1 MAIGGDVIPL
11 KLTRKL
17 WLIDLKL
24 DQQAFGHF
32 IHKDPETN
40 MSPIE
45 MIFQHRCATAMLI
58 LLYGEFGKTNVIAHG
73 FYELFLLSMR
83 ADYAVLDEHLFE
95 IMYPYDEEL
104 FTQKKLHEVIP
115 RFVKFY
121 KDILRA
127 KDQTGTSLI
136 ALFDTFKTSILADYH
151 TLAEFFKLNVRLA
164 LVMVKMES
172 LEFDYE
178 FFELVLSM
186 PGYPVFSSLE
196 SKDIFQT
203 LLTEFIEFNVK
214 TDEEQEIIF
223 KLLPL
228 FRLNLNFIND
238 EDIDP
243 ETLDS
248 ILRLNPKISFR
259 ILKFLGIS
267 HKFYSGRIAKTL
279 RFHFHKLKERLIQKY
294 KDHLVYYWYESAVKR
309 LHDFMKQEFN
319 DQRWLEFMQDLRQD
333 QLNDKKVHVTMV
345 DYAESVFGVRNG
357 KNSVYVI

>member
-11 KLTRKL
+11 KLTRNI

-83 ADYAVLDEHLFE
+83 ADYAVLDGHLWD
-95 IMYPYDEEL
+95 MYPYDEEV

-127 KDQTGTSLI
+127 KDKTGTSLI

-172 LEFDYE
+172 LKFDYE
-178 FFELVLSM
+178 FFELVFSM
-186 PGYPVFSSLE
+186 PGYPVFSSSE
-196 SKDIFQT
+196 SQEIFQT
-203 LLTEFIEFNVK
+203 LWGEFAFK
-214 TDEEQEIIF
+214 TDEEAEIIF

-243 ETLDS
+243 ITLNS

-279 RFHFHKLKERLIQKY
+279 RFHFHKLKERHLQKITEKY
-294 KDHLVYYWYESAVKR
+294 KLYYYDWYENAVKR

-333 QLNDKKVHVTMV
+333 QLNDK
-345 DYAESVFGVRNG
+345 N
-357 KNSVYVI
+357 

>member
-1 MAIGGDVIPL
+1 M

-24 DQQAFGHF
+24 DQQAFGPF
-32 IHKDPETN
+32 IFKDPETN

-83 ADYAVLDEHLFE
+83 ADYAVLDEHLWE

-151 TLAEFFKLNVRLA
+151 TLAEFFKVNVRLA

-178 FFELVLSM
+178 FFELVFSM
-186 PGYPVFSSLE
+186 PGYHE
-196 SKDIFQT
+196 
-203 LLTEFIEFNVK
+203 N
-214 TDEEQEIIF
+214 
-223 KLLPL
+223 
-228 FRLNLNFIND
+228 
-238 EDIDP
+238 
-243 ETLDS
+243 
-248 ILRLNPKISFR
+248 
-259 ILKFLGIS
+259 
-267 HKFYSGRIAKTL
+267 
-279 RFHFHKLKERLIQKY
+279 
-294 KDHLVYYWYESAVKR
+294 AVKR

-345 DYAESVFGVRNG
+345 DYAESVFGVRNR
-357 KNSVYVI
+357 KNSVYAI